1 MSSVLKFYGFIF
13 FFALL
18 FNIFGLVAFLEA
30 GSCVDNPSADNY
42 EPLLYYSAL
51 LQVIFFWG
59 ALFVLIIF
67 GIDTAIKRTKQAAKQ
82 LEAKR
87 HAELEKRVA
96 EEYDGFE
103 GEEGEYEEGEYEEEE
118 EEDGKK

>member
-1 MSSVLKFYGFIF
+1 MDPLNLPIIFWSLINFAISSSG
-13 FFALL
+13 L
-18 FNIFGLVAFLEA
+18 FE
-30 GSCVDNPSADNY
+30 
-42 EPLLYYSAL
+42 
-51 LQVIFFWG
+51 
-59 ALFVLIIF
+59 LIIF

-87 HAELEKRVA
+87 HAEMEKRVA

-118 EEDGKK
+118 EDGKK

>member
-1 MSSVLKFYGFIF
+1 M
-13 FFALL
+13 
-18 FNIFGLVAFLEA
+18 
-30 GSCVDNPSADNY
+30 
-42 EPLLYYSAL
+42 
-51 LQVIFFWG
+51 
-59 ALFVLIIF
+59 
-67 GIDTAIKRTKQAAKQ
+67 AIKKTKQAAKQ

-118 EEDGKK
+118 SWQKVKKNVKTGVNYMF